1 MRGGEI
7 AASSGDGR
15 SPLIAMSTI
24 CSATRTRETSIRR
37 VPGWNGMDRA
47 DDGED
52 GQFGIY
58 AAQAAIPHTVLYD
71 RDEARVEFATACL
84 ATVLLAQ
91 SAGLVDHAAS

>member
-1 MRGGEI
+1 MRTLVRSAIMRGGEI

-15 SPLIAMSTI
+15 SPLIAVDDLFGHF
-24 CSATRTRETSIRR
+24 RTRETSIRR

-71 RDEARVEFATACL
+71 RDEARVEFATAPP
-84 ATVLLAQ
+84 
-91 SAGLVDHAAS
+91 